1 MSFKNDVVSEE
12 IFICSPISICGRARC
27 AAGRRLWD
35 VVHANAGTIVIRMAA
50 EIGVLWLE
58 AAAVVAQ
65 SWPEIAVVKR
75 LRFEAARVNSSWL
88 EVTILLT

>member
-1 MSFKNDVVSEE
+1 
-12 IFICSPISICGRARC
+12 
-27 AAGRRLWD
+27 
-35 VVHANAGTIVIRMAA
+35 MAA